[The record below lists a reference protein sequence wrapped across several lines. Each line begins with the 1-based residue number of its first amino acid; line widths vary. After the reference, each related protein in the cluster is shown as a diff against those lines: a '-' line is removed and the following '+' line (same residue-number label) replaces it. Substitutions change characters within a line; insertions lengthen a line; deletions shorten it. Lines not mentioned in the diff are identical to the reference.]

1 MHPRALKRLLQL
13 PSKERFPRI
22 SEGLGLLVEQ
32 VAALDSDLSALAKAE
47 RWRGLD
53 ILAAQ
58 ADEEA
63 AKALILLDFV
73 RMDPSD
79 RKASARQL
87 GYFYNH
93 LARCIYVEM
102 VQRRPAEFAEVRGR
116 VDEQR
121 QSHYLDGP
129 SDVDWIF
136 RNELLA
142 RREESLYVDYIH
154 EEEGDR
160 WVTPASNDRFMYPP
174 SPEPIRNLVGALHRL
189 GAMSPKGLTVI
200 ADHWSPVALEEQTH
214 WQEVVAINRAIVEE
228 LTDADL
234 VTAEALPEDDSF
246 MIEHWPFPMGSLDLS
261 VRNVDISELEA
272 ERDRWHPD
280 F

>member
-13 PSKERFPRI
+13 PNKERFPRI

-47 RWRGLD
+47 RWRGFD

-73 RMDPSD
+73 RMDPSN

-102 VQRRPAEFAEVRGR
+102 VQMRSAEFAEVRGLI
-116 VDEQR
+116 DMMR

-129 SDVDWIF
+129 NDVDWIF

-154 EEEGDR
+154 EEEGER

-174 SPEPIRNLVGALHRL
+174 SPEPIRKLVGALHRL
-189 GAMSPKGLTVI
+189 GAMSPKGLAII
-200 ADHWSPVALEEQTH
+200 ADHWSPVAPEEQTH
-214 WQEVVAINRAIVEE
+214 WQEVVAINRAIIEE
-228 LTDADL
+228 LIDADL
-234 VTAEALPEDDSF
+234 VTDEALAEDGSF
-246 MIEHWPFPMGSLDLS
+246 AVQHWPFPMGSLDLS
-261 VRNVDISELEA
+261 VRKVDISELEA
-272 ERDRWHPD
+272 ERDSWHPD
-280 F
+280 Y

>member
-1 MHPRALKRLLQL
+1 MHSRALKRLLQL
-13 PSKERFPRI
+13 PQKERFSRI

-32 VAALDSDLSALAKAE
+32 VAALESDLSALAKTE

-73 RMDPSD
+73 RMDPSH

-102 VQRRPAEFAEVRGR
+102 VQMRPAEFAEVRGLI
-116 VDEQR
+116 DMMR

-129 SDVDWIF
+129 NDVDWIF
-136 RNELLA
+136 RNELLV

-174 SPEPIRNLVGALHRL
+174 SPEAIRKLVGALHRL
-189 GAMSPKGLTVI
+189 GAMSPKGLAVI
-200 ADHWSPVALEEQTH
+200 ADHWSLVALEEQTH
-214 WQEVVAINRAIVEE
+214 WQEVVAINRAIIEE
-228 LTDADL
+228 LIDADL
-234 VTAEALPEDDSF
+234 VTAEALPEDGSF
-246 MIEHWPFPMGSLDLS
+246 AVQHWPFPMGSLDLS
-261 VRNVDISELEA
+261 VRKVDISELEA
-272 ERDRWHPD
+272 ERDSWRPD
-280 F
+280 Y

>member
-13 PSKERFPRI
+13 PRKERFSRI

-32 VAALDSDLSALAKAE
+32 VAALDSDLAVLAKAE

-79 RKASARQL
+79 QKACARQL
-87 GYFYNH
+87 GYFYDH

-102 VQRRPAEFAEVRGR
+102 VHMQPAEFGEVRGR
-116 VDEQR
+116 VDLLR

-129 SDVDWIF
+129 NDVDWIF

-142 RREESLYVDYIH
+142 QREESLYVDYIH

-160 WVTPASNDRFMYPP
+160 WVTPASRDRFMYPP
-174 SPEPIRNLVGALHRL
+174 SPEPIRKLVGVLHRL
-189 GAMSPKGLTVI
+189 GAMSAKGLAVI
-200 ADHWSPVALEEQTH
+200 ADHWSSAALEEQTH
-214 WQEVVAINRAIVEE
+214 WQEVVAINQAIVEE
-228 LTDADL
+228 LIEADL
-234 VTAEALPEDDSF
+234 VTAEALPEDGSF
-246 MIEHWPFPMGSLDLS
+246 TVQHWPFPMGNLDLS

-272 ERDRWHPD
+272 ERDNWHPD
-280 F
+280 Y